1 MCTKQDSME
10 NGAHQNQCVSS
21 PSKST
26 CGINC
31 CHNHQH
37 SLYFQLHK
45 GKKVY
50 TEREREEEG
59 ERTQRDLVSLFLFAV
74 ELTVVA
80 ARRRA
85 WVCAG
90 VDADG
95 AAIRNRGQGVDSP
108 HF

>member
-1 MCTKQDSME
+1 MTSMHCTSYTRE
-10 NGAHQNQCVSS
+10 
-21 PSKST
+21 
-26 CGINC
+26 
-31 CHNHQH
+31 
-37 SLYFQLHK
+37 
-45 GKKVY
+45 KVY

-90 VDADG
+90 VDG